1 MQEKLNWEQEKVN
14 LIKEAKEEG
23 YQAGWKEGE
32 SQGYAE
38 CQSYITNAQKVI
50 TAAKND
56 YHSYLESSE
65 RTILELALKI
75 ASKIVATKIEDDQE
89 YFLSLV
95 KKAVKEVRNFSE
107 TQIHVHPNQYEFL
120 LSKKEELLSI
130 FTQDTNLVIYP
141 DSDLSEGSCLIESP
155 TGRIDAGIDTQ
166 LTEIKNALIESL
178 EGAS

>member
-1 MQEKLNWEQEKVN
+1 M
-14 LIKEAKEEG
+14 
-23 YQAGWKEGE
+23 
-32 SQGYAE
+32 
-38 CQSYITNAQKVI
+38 
-50 TAAKND
+50 
-56 YHSYLESSE
+56 
-65 RTILELALKI
+65 
-75 ASKIVATKIEDDQE
+75 
-89 YFLSLV
+89 
-95 KKAVKEVRNFSE
+95 RNFSE

-120 LSKKEELLSI
+120 LSKKEEILSI

>member
-1 MQEKLNWEQEKVN
+1 M
-14 LIKEAKEEG
+14 
-23 YQAGWKEGE
+23 
-32 SQGYAE
+32 
-38 CQSYITNAQKVI
+38 I

-75 ASKIVATKIEDDQE
+75 ASKIVAIKIEDDQ

-141 DSDLSEGSCLIESP
+141 DSDLSEGCCLIESP
-155 TGRIDAGIDTQ
+155 SGRIDAGIDTQ

-178 EGAS
+178 EGASMKASSLLDKLDEIDTYRRFGRVKQVVGLMIESQGPESSIGDLC